1 MKSIRD
7 LYKIGKGPSSSHT
20 MGPARAAEIFN
31 SENPDAERYEVV
43 LYGSLAKTGIGHGT
57 DRVLRDVFAPKDVQ
71 IVFAEHDPDD
81 LKHPNTLDLSAF
93 TGAER
98 TASIR
103 VESIG
108 GGDIVVEGRPGLE
121 PPEVYP
127 ENSFA
132 EIAQFC
138 AWRQVSLPQYVE
150 MNEGPEIWDFLKDIW
165 NAMRKEIHD
174 GLSAEGVLPGGLNVQ
189 RKAKYLFERG
199 HQVDIPQVREL
210 QQVCA
215 YAFAAAEQNAG
226 NGTIVTAPTFGSCG
240 VLPAVLLYLQDKYK
254 FTDEKIAEALSVA
267 GLLGCLIKRNAS
279 VSGAECGCQAEI
291 GSACSMAAAAM
302 SQLMGL
308 SIQEIEYSAEI
319 AMEHHLGLT
328 CDPICG
334 LVQIPCIERNAV
346 AAKRAIDASN
356 LAHML
361 VGTRTISFDMVVRT
375 MYETG
380 LSINKAFRET
390 SEGGLA
396 RLYSRKSPIGS

>member
-20 MGPARAAEIFN
+20 MGPARAAEIFK

-43 LYGSLAKTGIGHGT
+43 LYGSLAKTGVGHGT

-93 TGAER
+93 TGAEK

-174 GLSAEGVLPGGLNVQ
+174 GLSAEGILPGGLNVQ

-226 NGTIVTAPTFGSCG
+226 NGTIVTAPTCGSCG

>member
-20 MGPARAAEIFN
+20 MGPARAAEIFK

-43 LYGSLAKTGIGHGT
+43 LYGSLAKTGVGHGT

-93 TGAER
+93 TGAEK

-189 RKAKYLFERG
+189 RKAKYLYERT
-199 HQVDIPQVREL
+199 HELDLPQVREL
-210 QQVCA
+210 QLVCS
-215 YAFAAAEQNAG
+215 YAFAVAEQNAG
-226 NGTIVTAPTFGSCG
+226 NGTIVTAPTCGSCG
-240 VLPAVLLYLQDKYK
+240 VLPAVLMYMQQKYK
-254 FTDEKIAEALSVA
+254 LTDRKIAEALGVA
-267 GLLGCLIKRNAS
+267 GLFGNLVRHNAS
-279 VSGAECGCQAEI
+279 ISGAECGCQAEI
-291 GSACSMAAAAM
+291 GTACSMAAAAM
-302 SQLMGL
+302 GELTGL
-308 SIQEIEYSAEI
+308 TIEEQEYAAEI
-319 AMEHHLGLT
+319 AMEHQLGLT

-346 AAKRAIDASN
+346 AATRAIDASN

-380 LSINKAFRET
+380 VHMNQAFRET

-396 RLYSRKSPIGS
+396 RLYSRRARS